1 MKNLKKVLALGLAL
15 VMILGMFTIASAAE
29 TEIKTA
35 DKFPDWNDVENKDA
49 VSLMVDLGVING
61 TDKGTYA
68 PAESINR
75 ASWAK
80 MVYFVL
86 TGETDAKLYETD
98 YPALKDIDNNWAQG
112 YIEYLYSIECV
123 AGDTDGNYKPDA
135 EIDVVS
141 AAKTMLTGLGYNS
154 KIEGYE
160 SDKNWATNIM
170 SKAKSIGLL
179 KGITLKQN
187 DPITR
192 DAAAQ
197 MVYNS
202 LDAQTVKA
210 KYTTNFMTGERVPN
224 GEYEMGATQAY
235 KAFGIVKVEATV
247 TGVDKD
253 GNAIL
258 ANAKVANTTTDIAVT
273 GKTVPATAAN
283 VGTKVSFYVKAEAD
297 FNEKGQITA
306 AKVGDVVS
314 SRLAGDASS
323 VLKTINDGVDFTDEN
338 VWNSKE
344 KAYVG
349 FDKNDSVNFYV
360 DGEDKTTEAQKVA
373 SGNKAE
379 LVDADNDGKVDIV
392 RVTTYTVYT
401 VKEDPSTK
409 TKDDK
414 TTVTVKLAGS
424 AEKTIQA
431 DSSIVNGY
439 AGLAADDVVL
449 YSETKAKD
457 GDKTVTVAYTLE
469 KLEKAVTGKVA
480 SYKGSTLKV
489 SGKDY
494 DVSEVEYGVTAAL
507 EDIQKGENEY
517 DFYLGK
523 DGKICYAAVVGEEA
537 SKDLVLVMD
546 VVAET
551 TGSGFNKSD
560 VISAKVLF
568 VDGKN
573 ETVTLSSVKYDGQ
586 TEKAEGADIIGNTT
600 GKFQEGEVVANIGLG
615 FFTYKMNKDGNY
627 DLTADAANKVDVTAN
642 SVELTGTNAI
652 DGTVTAN
659 NSTVYIVAVGETAIH
674 KDTTYTVYTGYKNA
688 PKIEANKATAAVAYG
703 EEGKAAKYVFIA
715 TPELKGAESK
725 EMFFVPDVTDIYT
738 DNENECKVL
747 VAYNDKGEK
756 IDLKVD
762 SETNLA
768 DAKAGFYKVNSVS
781 DKNVYTLDVAGVI
794 GLDTAKTVTLDGG
807 VLTID
812 SKFVDF
818 DDDTEMKTITLDE
831 DGAVTSYTTGK
842 VEGSI
847 ADNDTNV
854 YTALLGD
861 GTTATDEVADVVYVI
876 VAPAPA
882 EAE

>member
-224 GEYEMGATQAY
+224 GEYEMGATQAH

-258 ANAKVANTTTDIAVT
+258 NNAKVANTTTDIPVT
-273 GKTVPATAAN
+273 GKKVPATAAN

-297 FNEKGQITA
+297 FNEKGQITS

-323 VLKTINDGVDFTDEN
+323 VLKTINDGVDFTDEK

-360 DGEDKTTEAQKVA
+360 DGEDKTTAAQKVA

-449 YSETKAKD
+449 YSETKATD
-457 GDKTVTVAYTLE
+457 GTVVAHTLE
-469 KLEKAVTGKVA
+469 KIEKAVTGKVA

-546 VVAET
+546 VVSEA
-551 TGSGFNKSD
+551 TGSGFDQGSK
-560 VISAKVLF
+560 ISAKVLF

-573 ETVTLSSVKYDGQ
+573 ETVTLSSVKYDGAK
-586 TEKAEGADIIGNTT
+586 EAVEGDEILEGDHV
-600 GKFQEGEVVANIGLG
+600 FQHGEVAANIGLG

-627 DLTADAANKVDVTAN
+627 DLTADAANKVAIADPTKVN
-642 SVELTGTNAI
+642 LDGTNKI
-652 DGTVTAN
+652 DGTVTGN
-659 NSTVYIVAVGETAIH
+659 NSTVYIVAVGKTATD

-703 EEGKAAKYVFIA
+703 ESGKAAKYVFIA
-715 TPELKGAESK
+715 TPELAGAESK
-725 EMFFVPDVTDIYT
+725 EMFFVPDHTDIYT

-762 SETNLA
+762 SETALTK
-768 DAKAGFYKVNSVS
+768 DGFYKVNSVS
-781 DKNVYTLDVAGVI
+781 DKNVYTLDVDNAI
-794 GLDTAKTVTLDGG
+794 ELSTAKTVTLDGG
-807 VLTID
+807 VLTIGENE
-812 SKFVDF
+812 FVDF
-818 DDDTEMKTITLDE
+818 DDDTEMKTITLDDE
-831 DGAVTSYTTGK
+831 GKVTSYTTGK

-847 ADNDTNV
+847 ADNETNV
-854 YTALLGD
+854 YTALFGD
-861 GTTATDEVADVVYVI
+861 GTATVPEGVADVIYVI

-882 EAE
+882 EAG